1 MHTGGRRPAVLPRH
15 FCNLSDRQ
23 RTGKAA
29 GRIAR
34 KCHRHEE
41 FAAASV
47 TEDACCKRHDG
58 SSFSSWT
65 HHALAMRRHF
75 RQTFWRML
83 SQLIT

>member
-1 MHTGGRRPAVLPRH
+1 MHTGGPGGPPVLPGH
-15 FCNLSDRQ
+15 FCNLSDRR

-47 TEDACCKRHDG
+47 NR
-58 SSFSSWT
+58 
-65 HHALAMRRHF
+65 LAVRRHF